1 MLLRRPSWPLA
12 VALVIGVAVPG
23 AWAARRLLKP
33 LFSKGGEHAIDIG
46 PIPHG
51 LTSTDGDACG
61 TCHQAIAKEWRGSLH
76 AQAWTDPIFQDAYV
90 LEPLAPCRN
99 CHAPENIVRESVPAS
114 PQVPE
119 GVAARDGVS
128 CAACHVRG
136 GTVLTGLSTGWR
148 AGAKAA
154 PHPVKATPALSSSAF
169 CAGCHQFGFLAIV
182 DGRHVETDEVQQ
194 DTFGEW
200 QRSRSGQIGETCQ
213 DCHMPWVEVP
223 AAGGTRRHRSHAF
236 IGGFDEAFVR
246 QAASVEV
253 RATLTPDGIVAEAR
267 FTPGR
272 IGHAFPTGDLFR
284 RAELKVWVDG
294 LPAATAT
301 HALARTF
308 RDFTEPGP
316 NGQPVRMRRQVLDT
330 RVPPPGT
337 GAPAWRRI
345 VISGGQLQ
353 GALAAAGHMTL
364 PEMATLRWTFD
375 YLLMPTPVAA
385 SAGGQPVHTIRI
397 GEGAVPLARNTS
409 PSPLPSTPDS
419 PENRP

>member
-1 MLLRRPSWPLA
+1 MHLRRPLWPLA
-12 VALVIGVAVPG
+12 VVLVIGAVIPG

-33 LFSKGGEHAIDIG
+33 LFSKGGEHAVDIG

-51 LTSTDGDACG
+51 LTATDAIACG
-61 TCHQAIAKEWRGSLH
+61 TCHQAIAREWRGSLH
-76 AQAWTDPIFQDAYV
+76 ARAWTDPIFQDAYT

-99 CHAPENIVRESVPAS
+99 CHAPENMVREGVPAS

-119 GVAARDGVS
+119 GAAARDGVS
-128 CAACHVRG
+128 CAGCHVRD
-136 GTVLTGLSTGWR
+136 GTVLTGMDTGWR
-148 AGAKAA
+148 ASLKKA
-154 PHPVKATPALSSSAF
+154 PHPVKATPALSSSGF
-169 CAGCHQFGFLAIV
+169 CAGCHQFGFLAMV

-200 QRSRSGQIGETCQ
+200 QRSRSGQIDETCQ

-223 AAGGTRRHRSHAF
+223 AATASGAPRRYRSHAF
-236 IGGFDEAFVR
+236 IGGFDEGFVR

-253 RATLTPDGIVAEAR
+253 RARLTADGIVAEAR

-294 LPAATAT
+294 LPAASAT
-301 HALARTF
+301 HPLARTF

-316 NGQPVRMRRQVLDT
+316 KGEPVRVRRQVLDT
-330 RVPPPGT
+330 RVQPPGI
-337 GAPAWRRI
+337 GAPSWRTL
-345 VISGGQLQ
+345 VIPGAHIQ
-353 GALAAAGHMTL
+353 GALAAAGLKTL

-397 GEGAVPLARNTS
+397 DEGAVPLAAPVT
-409 PSPLPSTPDS
+409 PSQRPSTP
-419 PENRP
+419 